1 MMMDDAYLD
10 AELGPA
16 LNYPGATIPPM
27 TPLEGRYVRLEKL
40 DPEQHTSALFAAQ
53 NGPNADPRTWLYM
66 TNGPFT
72 AEDEFRAYTERFAAS
87 SDPLAYTVI
96 PVGGDPAGI
105 ITYLRIDATNGSI
118 EIGHIWYGA
127 SIQRSPVTTEVVYLT
142 AKHAFEDLGYRR
154 FEWKC
159 HNLNE
164 RSKRAA
170 VRFGFKPEGV
180 FRNHIIQRGRNR
192 DTAWFAMTDQDWPVI
207 KAAFEA
213 WLDPANF
220 DANGRQMR
228 TLESFRTP

>member
-1 MMMDDAYLD
+1 MDDAYLD

-16 LNYPGATIPPM
+16 LNYPGASIPRM

-40 DPEQHTSALFAAQ
+40 DPEKHTAALFAAQ
-53 NGPNADPRTWLYM
+53 DGADADARTWLYM
-66 TNGPFT
+66 PNGPFAT
-72 AEDEFRAYTERFAAS
+72 EDEFRKYTERFAAS
-87 SDPLAYTVI
+87 ADPLAYTVI
-96 PVGGDPAGI
+96 PVDGDPAGI

-118 EIGHIWYGA
+118 EIGHIWYGVG
-127 SIQRSPVTTEVVYLT
+127 IQRSPVTTEVVYLT

-170 VRFGFKPEGV
+170 VRFGFRPEGV
-180 FRNHIIQRGRNR
+180 FRNHIIARGRNR
-192 DTAWFAMTDQDWPVI
+192 DTAWFAMTDHDWPVI

-213 WLDPANF
+213 WLNPANF
-220 DANGRQMR
+220 DTNGQQIR